1 MTSKP
6 KSSLATFFLCVAL
19 LTKTIRSFG
28 QEDDAQYRKEFYRED
43 NHRMSVDTDTGYF
56 DMGLGSHV
64 RLQGQVVFDAI
75 SGATPTGAPPPA
87 QWRYADFNYFY
98 NSAFNGLLL
107 SPLYAYN
114 TNNYILYQ
122 SGLFPSFQ
130 AYTNYIAQTY
140 PQIGQQASNNAAS
153 SYQSLTNAPNYRSSH
168 VPLTTLTDHRRA
180 FSLSL
185 PVTFGIH
192 TITPQFSMSQESDY
206 HSLGIALNYALALNQ
221 KNTTLN
227 AGIAHT
233 PDRVRDDIEVWE
245 SKVSDDFIIGV
256 TQLLSPKSYITL
268 DFTYGIENGYL
279 ADPYRSVMFLFP
291 DPQTGSDPV
300 LSTEVRPRRRTKEI
314 PYISY
319 TQFID
324 PLDGSLELGYR
335 YFHDSY
341 EISAHTLEATWHQK
355 IGKHLVL
362 SPGIRYYYQNAA
374 FFYNVIFQDFANAPQ
389 YYSSDYRLSNMETFT
404 YTLNLDYRIAKHFA
418 VDVGYQRYI
427 MRGLDGITSQSAYP
441 SANVYNV
448 GGRILF

>member
-1 MTSKP
+1 MTPKR
-6 KSSLATFFLCVAL
+6 KSSLAAFFLCAAL
-19 LTKTIRSFG
+19 LTKTIRSFA

-43 NHRMSVDTDTGYF
+43 ANRMSVDTDTGYF
-56 DMGLGSHV
+56 DIGLGSHV

-75 SGATPTGAPPPA
+75 SGATPTGAPPPD
-87 QWRYADFNYFY
+87 QWRYADLKYFY
-98 NSAFNGLLL
+98 NQSYNGLFQATVND
-107 SPLYAYN
+107 P
-114 TNNYILYQ
+114 NNLILYQ
-122 SGLFPSFQ
+122 SGYFPSFQ
-130 AYTNYIAQTY
+130 AYTNYIAANYGQ
-140 PQIGQQASNNAAS
+140 QISQQASNNAA
-153 SYQSLTNAPNYRSSH
+153 QSFQTLTNAPNYRSSQ

-185 PVTFGIH
+185 PATFGIH

-206 HSLGIALNYALALNQ
+206 HSIGVALNYALQLNQ
-221 KNTTLN
+221 KNTTIN

-233 PDRVRDDIEVWE
+233 PDRVRDDVEVWE
-245 SKVSDDFIIGV
+245 SKVSDDFIVGV
-256 TQLLSPKSYITL
+256 TQLLSPKSYLTL

-291 DPQTGSDPV
+291 NPQTTADPA
-300 LSTEVRPRRRTKEI
+300 LYTEVRPRRRTKEI

-355 IGKHLVL
+355 IGKHLVF

-374 FFYNVIFQDFANAPQ
+374 FFYNVIFQDANNPPQ

-404 YTLNLDYRIAKHFA
+404 YTAILDYRIVKHFA

-427 MRGLDGITSQSAYP
+427 MHGLDGITSQSAYP
-441 SANVYNV
+441 SANVYSV